1 MEDEAGGQVEVKGAL
16 SAQKRVTALVY
27 FIQSDWQSTRINNI
41 KGGFVPIFNKIRKSA
56 GMLLCTS
63 FPPQLLNHLQNSNPF

>member
-1 MEDEAGGQVEVKGAL
+1 MGGQVETKAAL

-41 KGGFVPIFNKIRKSA
+41 KGIFVPFFKKIRKSA
-56 GMLLCTS
+56 GMLLCTC
-63 FPPQLLNHLQNSNPF
+63 FPPQLLNQLYNFNPV